1 MSHKVIA
8 ASYGRIVSVKYS
20 PCGRYLAF
28 AGGRG
33 IFVYLMEDISL
44 YRIFLTSSPVRAIAF
59 AHYGGKI
66 ISACEDGQINIWD
79 LSSGVSDR
87 EIKETFS
94 LTTISINFSEDI
106 IICGGEEGEISL
118 RSLKNLECI
127 YAIKGHEKRV
137 NAIAIKENFLASG
150 SSDGKI
156 KLWQEEKNEIKEL
169 LILEGHNDEVLSLIF
184 THKDFLVSGGE
195 DGFINFWTIPEG
207 RLQKSIKRKNGITA
221 LASDSVEDIL
231 LSVSSPRY
239 YGTFAEDVIEIYDLR
254 EEMVIQKIEE
264 KLEGIVSISINPGG
278 QYIAAGGFNETVK
291 IWHKDK
297 NYSFYGKLQR
307 HKGLM
312 RLIKFTPHETNL
324 VSASSDGT
332 VIFWHMAT
340 GEITKKMELKGEDL
354 KTLAFS
360 PSGSLMAITTKIK
373 FNFGDQKDKHIKIRD
388 LITDKERYILPGH
401 RDEVHAIAFSG
412 ENILASGGKDKEI
425 RIWYLREKMESFI
438 IGRHEQTIDTLCFNN
453 SGKFLVSGGM
463 EGKIYIWDIEKKEL
477 IKILKGHEGGI
488 TSLCFSSF
496 DRIISGSYDGT
507 IKIWTFEGE
516 EVSLKT
522 EWSVNNISLRTD
534 GKLFASATNNG
545 LIQLWDIP
553 GTSVPT
559 LLKNIRLPVSDQYLF
574 SVTFDKEGNL
584 FIVDYYDNLM
594 RLSKIKM

>member
-360 PSGSLMAITTKIK
+360 PSGSLMAT
-373 FNFGDQKDKHIKIRD
+373 
-388 LITDKERYILPGH
+388 
-401 RDEVHAIAFSG
+401 FSG

-594 RLSKIKM
+594 RLSKIKL